1 MTRTNECYGKYRT
14 MPNCR
19 NCRYRASC
27 EYYTFSSKLKRSR
40 VECCSVNYDLLADR
54 CIETA
59 DISEIPGNSREYP
72 EENITIEKLAQF
84 FRYLLNL
91 DKYTLS
97 MLKMFFD
104 DNAGNGEIPSVA
116 DKAERR
122 GCSRQAVHRK
132 ILDVIKQHPELSKLF
147 LSTLRHL
154 PRDRRRY
161 AGA

>member
-1 MTRTNECYGKYRT
+1 MTKTNNCYGKYRSL
-14 MPNCR
+14 PGCR

-27 EYYTFSSKLKRSR
+27 EYYTFSAKLRRSR
-40 VECCSVNYDLLADR
+40 VECRSVNFDVLSER

-59 DISEIPGNSREYP
+59 DFSDIPGCCEEER

-84 FRYLLNL
+84 FKYLLNL
-91 DKYTLS
+91 DTYTLS

-104 DNAGNGEIPSVA
+104 DNSENGEIPSISEIA
-116 DKAERR
+116 CKR
-122 GCSRQAVHRK
+122 GCSRQAVHCK
-132 ILDVIKQHPELSKLF
+132 ILDVIKLHPELSKLF
-147 LSTLRHL
+147 LATLRHL